1 MAKAIWQG
9 VVIAESNNTKEIEG
23 NVYFPPQSLN
33 QEYFQTSDTTSVCPW
48 KGTANYYDI
57 KVGNEVNHDAAW
69 TYKKPKDAA
78 KDITEYV
85 AFWRGVEVK
94 K

>member
-23 NVYFPPQSLN
+23 NLYFPPQSLK
-33 QEYFQTSDTTSVCPW
+33 QEYFQSSKTTSVCSW
-48 KGTANYYDI
+48 KGTAHYYDI
-57 KVGNEVNHDAAW
+57 KVGDEINHDAAW
-69 TYKKPKDAA
+69 TYRQPKDAA
-78 KDITEYV
+78 RHIAEYV